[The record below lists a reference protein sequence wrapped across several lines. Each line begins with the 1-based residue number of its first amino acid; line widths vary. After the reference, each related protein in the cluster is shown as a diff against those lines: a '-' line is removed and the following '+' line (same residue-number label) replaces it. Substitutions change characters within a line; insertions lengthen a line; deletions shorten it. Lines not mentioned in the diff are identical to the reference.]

1 MKNKW
6 KRTSRMLT
14 WGLGLWTVI
23 GLAVTGVAADPV
35 APTLVAPP
43 DGYEAQGPGS
53 GILRLEWEAVEDAW
67 AYEVRIS
74 QEGEEF
80 EDYLRFT
87 RRLWLAFGSAREGT
101 FGWEVRAVYVDPE
114 AECPMEGE
122 IVYSVWSEKRSFTVV
137 RNLPG
142 TGPGPQAP
150 PVEFPGNGHALV
162 EGNNYQFRWQ
172 NVEGAFQYEV
182 CLETPV
188 GPQYQTVSGNT
199 WEYKTAR
206 WAGPRLGPNPEEG
219 AYQFRVRAI
228 GEGGAGEWCDPIQ
241 FEYNYG
247 GDHGSCWGPVITTV
261 DPPDLVAPVSGTT
274 LNPTSD
280 GLLGLFSWTEVP
292 GAVYYEISFRDVAP
306 EQGGQMPGPMMRH
319 GIADPPTSVL
329 TEEPSYALVIPEAV
343 EGDRYNWKVRAIVE
357 EGEELRR
364 TEFSETWQFT
374 VGEVVDPPESGDP
387 VSLLLFEEGS
397 SFAGPL
403 ANIDLSWEDES
414 NDALY
419 HVAVSDQAMN
429 RVTQNYRKGSGW
441 IADLPDNGGYHL
453 HIRKMDMTQGGQVD
467 TISPEGEPIEIVVS
481 ENTTV
486 DGGRRLGDLVQDGE
500 VDSGDAIRALRHSAD
515 RENNRLTVRDAAAGD
530 CNGDGQVD
538 SGDAVYM
545 LRKAVGSAR

>member
-1 MKNKW
+1 
-6 KRTSRMLT
+6 
-14 WGLGLWTVI
+14 
-23 GLAVTGVAADPV
+23 
-35 APTLVAPP
+35 
-43 DGYEAQGPGS
+43 
-53 GILRLEWEAVEDAW
+53 
-67 AYEVRIS
+67 
-74 QEGEEF
+74 
-80 EDYLRFT
+80 
-87 RRLWLAFGSAREGT
+87 
-101 FGWEVRAVYVDPE
+101 
-114 AECPMEGE
+114 
-122 IVYSVWSEKRSFTVV
+122 
-137 RNLPG
+137 
-142 TGPGPQAP
+142 
-150 PVEFPGNGHALV
+150 V

-188 GPQYQTVSGNT
+188 GPQYQTVNGNT

-206 WAGPRLGPNPEEG
+206 WAGPRLGPNAEEG
-219 AYQFRVRAI
+219 TYQFRVRAI
-228 GEGGAGEWCDPIQ
+228 GEDGAGEWCDPIQ

-261 DPPDLVAPVSGTT
+261 APPDLLAPADEAS

-292 GAVYYEISFRDVAP
+292 GAVYYEISFQDADP
-306 EQGGQMPGPMMRH
+306 QQGGQMPGPMMRH
-319 GIADPPTSVL
+319 GMSDPPTSVL
-329 TEEPSYALVIPEAV
+329 TEEPSYPLVIPEAV
-343 EGDRYNWKVRAIVE
+343 EGERYSWKVRAIVE

-364 TEFSETWQFT
+364 TEFSETWQFNI
-374 VGEVVDPPESGDP
+374 GEVVDPPESGDP
-387 VSLLLFEEGS
+387 VDLLLFEEGS

-403 ANIDLSWEDES
+403 ANIDLSWEDEGG
-414 NDALY
+414 DALY
-419 HVAVSDQAMN
+419 HVAVSDATMN
-429 RVTQNYRKGSGW
+429 RVTQNFRKGSGW
-441 IADLPDNGGYHL
+441 IADLPDNGGFHL

-481 ENTTV
+481 GNTTV

-515 RENNRLTVRDAAAGD
+515 RENNRLTVRDAASGD